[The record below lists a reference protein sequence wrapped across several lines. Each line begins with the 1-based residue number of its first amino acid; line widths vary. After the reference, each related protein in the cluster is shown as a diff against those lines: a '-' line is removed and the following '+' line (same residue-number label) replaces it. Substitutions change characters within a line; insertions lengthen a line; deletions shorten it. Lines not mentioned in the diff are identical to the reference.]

1 MLEFL
6 YSVVI
11 VVCLAGDCDAFII
24 DDGVS
29 LDDCVE
35 QLIIMGVTTPKF
47 IVPEG
52 ECIIDSVT
60 I

>member
-11 VVCLAGDCDAFII
+11 VVCLDGGCSAFII
-24 DDGVS
+24 DAGVT
-29 LDDCVE
+29 LDSCLE
-35 QLIIMGVTTPKF
+35 QLIILSATTPNSV
-47 IVPEG
+47 VPSG
-52 ECIIDSVT
+52 ECIMDSMT

>member
-24 DDGVS
+24 DAGVT
-29 LDDCVE
+29 LDDCIE
-35 QLIIMGVTTPKF
+35 QLVIMDVTTPDWL
-47 IVPEG
+47 VPDG
-52 ECIIDSVT
+52 ECVVDSMT